1 MSRVSVFNSPLLLG
15 FDHFERAL
23 DRVSKTASDG
33 YPPYNVEQVDEDHLR
48 ITLAVAGFRPEDLE
62 VRVEDT
68 QLTIHGRQSE
78 DESERVYL
86 HRGIA
91 SRQFK
96 RSFVL
101 SEGIEVQGASLD
113 NGLLHIDLER
123 VRPEPQ
129 VRTVEIK
136 TGQQSREEL
145 SPRRT
150 KRADARGSGQGDGQV
165 ETGGRKPGRQTPQD
179 QG

>member
-33 YPPYNVEQVDEDHLR
+33 YPPYNVEQVGQDQLR
-48 ITLAVAGFRPEDLE
+48 ITLAVAGFRPDDLE

-68 QLTIHGRQSE
+68 QLTIQGRQGE
-78 DESERVYL
+78 DESEKVYL

-91 SRQFK
+91 TRQFK

-101 SEGIEVQGASLD
+101 SEGIEVVGATLD
-113 NGLLHIDLER
+113 NGLLHVDLER
-123 VRPEPQ
+123 VRPEPE

-136 TGQQSREEL
+136 TGRQSRAEVATQRQD
-145 SPRRT
+145 SDGRT
-150 KRADARGSGQGDGQV
+150 TDSVRTGRSG
-165 ETGGRKPGRQTPQD
+165 GGRRRET

>member
-33 YPPYNVEQVDEDHLR
+33 YPPYNVEQVGEDYLR

-68 QLTIHGRQSE
+68 QLTIQGRQSD
-78 DESERVYL
+78 DESDRVYL

-101 SEGIEVQGASLD
+101 SEGIEVVGATLD
-113 NGLLHIDLER
+113 NGLLHIDLQR

-129 VRTVEIK
+129 VRTIEIK
-136 TGQQSREEL
+136 RGQQSCEQVATQR
-145 SPRRT
+145 SRS
-150 KRADARGSGQGDGQV
+150 ARSGGDSGSQSGN
-165 ETGGRKPGRQTPQD
+165 GGRARERQ
-179 QG
+179 G

>member
-33 YPPYNVEQVDEDHLR
+33 YPPYNVEQIGEDHLR

-68 QLTIHGRQSE
+68 QLTIQGRQNE

-101 SEGIEVQGASLD
+101 SEGIEVQGAALD
-113 NGLLHIDLER
+113 NGLLHIDLTR

-136 TGQQSREEL
+136 TGQQSREDL
-145 SPRRT
+145 SPT
-150 KRADARGSGQGDGQV
+150 HVKRGQDNGAGTAQDAGAGRGNQ
-165 ETGGRKPGRQTPQD
+165 PGKARQPLE
-179 QG
+179 

>member
-23 DRVSKTASDG
+23 DRISKTASDG
-33 YPPYNVEQVDEDHLR
+33 YPPYNVEQVSDDGLR

-62 VRVEDT
+62 VRIEDT
-68 QLTIHGRQSE
+68 QLMIRGRQAEE
-78 DESERVYL
+78 DAERIYL

-91 SRQFK
+91 ARQFQ

-101 SEGIEVQGASLD
+101 SEGIEVVGASLD
-113 NGLLHIDLER
+113 NGLLHIDLQR
-123 VRPEPQ
+123 VRPEPE

-136 TGQQSREEL
+136 TGRQTSEEITA
-145 SPRRT
+145 RRGG
-150 KRADARGSGQGDGQV
+150 ARGADGKNGGHTAAKHETQGQG
-165 ETGGRKPGRQTPQD
+165 
-179 QG
+179 

>member
-33 YPPYNVEQVDEDHLR
+33 YPPYNVEQVSEDQLR

-68 QLTIHGRQSE
+68 QLTIQGRQNQ
-78 DESERVYL
+78 DESEKVYL

-91 SRQFK
+91 TRQFK

-101 SEGIEVQGASLD
+101 SEGIEVSGATLD
-113 NGLLHIDLER
+113 NGLLYVDLKR

-136 TGQQSREEL
+136 TARQPHAEVATRRSENAEPAQQAGRGGGKRRRE
-145 SPRRT
+145 T
-150 KRADARGSGQGDGQV
+150 QG
-165 ETGGRKPGRQTPQD
+165 
-179 QG
+179 

>member
-23 DRVSKTASDG
+23 DRISKTASDG
-33 YPPYNVEQVDEDHLR
+33 YPPYNVEQVSDDGLR

-62 VRVEDT
+62 VRIEDT
-68 QLTIHGRQSE
+68 QLMIRGRQAE
-78 DESERVYL
+78 DDGERIYL

-91 SRQFK
+91 ARQFQ

-101 SEGIEVQGASLD
+101 SEGIEVVGASLD
-113 NGLLHIDLER
+113 NGLLHIDLQR
-123 VRPEPQ
+123 VRPEPE

-136 TGQQSREEL
+136 TGRQTSEEITARRGGSRG
-145 SPRRT
+145 
-150 KRADARGSGQGDGQV
+150 ADGKNGGGTAAKHETQGQG
-165 ETGGRKPGRQTPQD
+165 
-179 QG
+179 